1 MIVRAWHGR
10 VAAEKADDYHEF
22 LLRVA
27 VPDYARVAG
36 NRGCQILR
44 RAEGNETHFLL
55 LSYWDSLDAVRGFAG
70 EPVERAHYYPEDVGF
85 LLGMEESVVHYETG
99 IPSTRPPHG
108 EAAPPSPR
116 RKPGSTGSVAIPLAP
131 GGVTMRE
138 MTAADAAA
146 VADLSG
152 QLGYAAGVVEIARR
166 FAGLAS
172 VPESL
177 VLVAEREGEVVGWLH
192 VLVQR
197 RLEVDPFAEI
207 GGLVVDARVRGAGI
221 GAALVAAAEAW
232 ARDQGVDAV
241 RVRSNTIR
249 EDAHRFYRREGYAV
263 LKTQVNFHKKL
274 GEQG

>member
-10 VAAEKADDYHEF
+10 VAAEKADAYHEF

-44 RAEGNETHFLL
+44 RAEGGEAHFLL

-70 EPVERAHYYPEDVGF
+70 EPVERAQYYPEDAGF
-85 LLGMEESVVHYETG
+85 LLEMEENVVHYELDGPPTQ
-99 IPSTRPPHG
+99 PLRRPPDDSR
-108 EAAPPSPR
+108 AVKAPAPS
-116 RKPGSTGSVAIPLAP
+116 GLLV
-131 GGVTMRE
+131 RE
-138 MTAADAAA
+138 MTAADAAGVA
-146 VADLSG
+146 VLTG
-152 QLGYAAGVVEIARR
+152 QLGYESSTAAIARR

-177 VLVAEREGEVVGWLH
+177 VMVAERDRELVGWVH

-207 GGLVVDARVRGAGI
+207 GGLVVDDRARGAGI
-221 GAALVAAAEAW
+221 GAALVAAAESW
-232 ARDQGVDAV
+232 ARAQGLTAM
-241 RVRSNTIR
+241 RVRSNTVR
-249 EDAHRFYRREGYAV
+249 ADAHRFYQREGYAV
-263 LKTQVNFHKKL
+263 LKTQVNFHKAL
-274 GEQG
+274 TES

>member
-10 VAAEKADDYHEF
+10 VAAEKADAYHEF

-44 RAEGNETHFLL
+44 RADGGEAHFLL

-70 EPVERAHYYPEDVGF
+70 DPVERAQYYAEDAGF
-85 LLGMEESVVHYETG
+85 LLEMEENVVHYETG
-99 IPSTRPPHG
+99 APQTRPPHDAASFPG
-108 EAAPPSPR
+108 ESGSWAAS
-116 RKPGSTGSVAIPLAP
+116 
-131 GGVTMRE
+131 GVTVRE

-146 VADLSG
+146 VASLSG
-152 QLGYAAGVVEIARR
+152 QLGYAAGAAEIARR

-177 VLVAEREGEVVGWLH
+177 VLVAEREHELVGWVH

-207 GGLVVDARVRGAGI
+207 GGLVVDARARGGGI
-221 GAALVAAAEAW
+221 GAALLAAAEAW
-232 ARDQGVDAV
+232 AREQGVDAV

-249 EDAHRFYRREGYAV
+249 EDTHRFYRREGYAV

-274 GEQG
+274 ADESPRFRRSPN